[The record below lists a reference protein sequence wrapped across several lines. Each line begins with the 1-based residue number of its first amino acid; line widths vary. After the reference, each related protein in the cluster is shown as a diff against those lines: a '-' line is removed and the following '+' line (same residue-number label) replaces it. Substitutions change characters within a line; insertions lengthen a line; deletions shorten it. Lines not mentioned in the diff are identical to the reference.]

1 MSSSSKTTYN
11 IGQIISENIEDLIF
25 IYDMNFKC
33 EYTNTNIDLEEL
45 HVSTENKQ
53 LHHFIHPHDTVPMI
67 DLLERTF
74 KLGYGIAE
82 IRIKYGDRIFNW
94 YEIKSKRFVDTSKE
108 NKVILFSREITK
120 FKKMVQEIKVRQARF
135 NELTET
141 LPEIRYWKFL
151 QSKKGI
157 AAYQKTREMLELV
170 IDNIPQL
177 IYWKD
182 TNLNYLGCNQ
192 NFAVLTGI
200 KNPINIIGEKDDDLL
215 WVKEDL
221 TKIQENERRV
231 MVNNKAEYHTIEFL
245 VLHNG
250 NKIWFE
256 VNRIPLHNLDGEV
269 VGILSTYRD
278 ITIRRVAEQ
287 KLRESEEKYRNI
299 LENIKESYFE
309 VDLKGNFTFF
319 NDALCDL
326 QGIPR
331 NELLGL
337 NFKNLVDE
345 ENRNKIFQVYKNVYK
360 TEIPESDFQFQFLK
374 RNGEGVICESSIYL
388 RYDSNRN
395 KIGFSGLARNITEKF
410 QLEQEIKKSEKKY
423 RNIIEN
429 TKDVI
434 VITGLDGKF
443 LYVSPQFSEMLG
455 SEINL
460 KTKLF
465 QNIHPD
471 EIQHLTEL
479 FSKAISQESI
489 LMTEEVEFRAKHQDG
504 HYIWLSSS
512 SKNYYND
519 DGKVIGFITLL
530 RDVTDKKIAEQK
542 LKESEERYRHL
553 FESSPYA
560 IWLMELDGTI
570 LDCNSTMNNLLSAYE
585 RKDLIGKK
593 FSEVLSIIKR
603 PEFLINILKERLA
616 KFIKGDNL
624 SSFEFQ
630 ITRVDGKKFWLDLQ
644 TTIVK
649 VGNDTLL
656 QVIIQDT
663 TEKKIAEQKLKKSQK
678 ELQILNRL
686 LEQKILERTLELRKS
701 EQQYHTTIDSL
712 GDSLHVVD
720 RDLRI
725 ILMNQALKKWLRELN
740 IKTEIIGAKI
750 SEVFPFLQ
758 DNIYE
763 EYRQVFDTG
772 LSLITTETTILPEID
787 VITETRK
794 FPIFVQGKVAQ
805 VITIIRDITERKKI
819 EQKLIESERKLR
831 EQNIELRKLDQI
843 KNDFITMAAHELKTP
858 LISISGFTDYILFK
872 HKNALIPEIFEDL
885 KTVQRNIKRLEI
897 LMDQLLEVM
906 RIDEGRL
913 QLQIEK
919 INVSKIISNCLD
931 ELSYLINEKN
941 LEIILNIDYEI
952 TLNIDPTRIFLV
964 FTNLI
969 SNAIKFTPDY
979 GWIEISAKKVNEK
992 YFFEIKDNGIGLTKD
1007 EIGRLFKKFERIN
1020 HPIGAKNVGIKD
1032 SGTGLGLYIS
1042 KGIVEAHGGEIWAK
1056 SEGLNKGTTFSFF
1069 LPS

>member
-11 IGQIISENIEDLIF
+11 ISKIISDNIEDLIF
-25 IYDMNFKC
+25 IYNINFKC
-33 EYTNTNIDLEEL
+33 EYTNINIELEVL
-45 HVSTENKQ
+45 HVSNENKKLEQ
-53 LHHFIHPHDTVPMI
+53 IIHPNDLIPMI
-67 DLLERTF
+67 ELLERTF
-74 KLGYGIAE
+74 KLGHAIAE
-82 IRIKYGDRIFNW
+82 IRIKYKDKIFKW
-94 YEIKSKRFVDTSKE
+94 YEIKTKRFIDTSRE

-120 FKKMVQEIKVRQARF
+120 FKKMEQEITARQENF
-135 NELTET
+135 NELTAT

-192 NFAVLTGI
+192 NFAALTGL
-200 KNPINIIGEKDDDLL
+200 KDPISIIGKNHDDLL
-215 WVKEDL
+215 WIKEDL
-221 TKIQENERRV
+221 TKIQEIEKRV
-231 MVNNKAEYHTIEFL
+231 MANNQAKYHTIEFL
-245 VLHNG
+245 VLQNG
-250 NKIWFE
+250 NQIWYE
-256 VNRIPLHNLDGEV
+256 VNRIPLHNLDGKV

-287 KLRESEEKYRNI
+287 KLRESEEKYRSI
-299 LENIKESYFE
+299 LENIEESYFE

-345 ENRNKIFQVYKNVYK
+345 ENRNKIFQVYKNVYE
-360 TEIPESDFQFQFLK
+360 TEIPKSNFQFQFLK
-374 RNGEGVICESSIYL
+374 KNGERVICESSIYL

-395 KIGFSGLARNITEKF
+395 KIGFSGLARDITDKF
-410 QLEQEIKKSEKKY
+410 RLEQKIKESEKKY

-443 LYVSPQFSEMLG
+443 RFVSPQFSELLG
-455 SEINL
+455 KEVNL
-460 KTKLF
+460 ETKLF
-465 QNIHPD
+465 QGIHPD
-471 EIQHLTEL
+471 DIQRLKKS
-479 FSKAISQESI
+479 FSKAVNEKSV
-489 LMTEEVEFRAKHQDG
+489 LMTKEVEYRTIHQDG

-512 SKNYYND
+512 SKNYYDD
-519 DGKVIGFITLL
+519 DGNLIGFITLL
-530 RDVTDKKIAEQK
+530 RDVTDKKIAEKK
-542 LKESEERYRHL
+542 LKESEEKYRHL

-560 IWLMELDGTI
+560 IWLLELDGTI

-603 PEFLINILKERLA
+603 PEFLIDILKERWA
-616 KFIKGDNL
+616 KFVKGDKL
-624 SSFEFQ
+624 EPLEFQ
-630 ITRVDGKKFWLDLQ
+630 ITRVDGKKLWLDIQSYL
-644 TTIVK
+644 VN
-649 VGNDTLL
+649 VGDKTLI
-656 QVIIQDT
+656 QAIIQDT
-663 TEKKIAEQKLKKSQK
+663 TEKKKAEQNLKKSQE
-678 ELQILNRL
+678 ELRILNRL
-686 LEQKILERTLELRKS
+686 LEQKVLERTLELRKS
-701 EQQYHTTIDSL
+701 EQQYHTTVDSL

-725 ILMNQALKKWLRELN
+725 ILINQALKKWLEEFN
-740 IKTEIIGAKI
+740 IDTSIVGSKI
-750 SEVFPFLQ
+750 SEAFPFLASI
-758 DNIYE
+758 IYE
-763 EYRQVFDTG
+763 EYQQVFDTG
-772 LSLITTETTILPEID
+772 IPLITTETTILPEID

-794 FPIFVQGKVAQ
+794 FPTFAKGKVAQ

-831 EQNIELRKLDQI
+831 DQNIELKKLDQI

-858 LISISGFTDYILFK
+858 LISISGYTDYILLK

-885 KTVQRNIKRLEI
+885 KTVQRNVKRLEI

-906 RIDEGRL
+906 KIDEGRL

-919 INVSKIISNCLD
+919 TNVSKIINNCLD

-952 TLNIDPTRIFLV
+952 ILNVDPTRIFLV

-979 GWIEISAKKVNEK
+979 GWIEISAKKENEK
-992 YFFEIKDNGIGLTKD
+992 YFFVIKDNGIGLTKD
-1007 EIGRLFKKFERIN
+1007 EIGRLFIKFERIN
-1020 HPIGAKNVGIKD
+1020 HPIGSKD
-1032 SGTGLGLYIS
+1032 TGTGLGLYIS
-1042 KGIVEAHGGEIWAK
+1042 KGIVEAHGGEIWTK
-1056 SEGLNKGTTFSFF
+1056 SEGLNEGTTFSFS
-1069 LPS
+1069 LPL

>member
-1 MSSSSKTTYN
+1 MSSSSKNTYN

-25 IYDMNFKC
+25 IFNRNYKC
-33 EYTNTNIDLEEL
+33 EYTNLKADLEEL
-45 HVSTENKQ
+45 YISIENKK
-53 LHHFIHPHDTVPMI
+53 LNHFIHPHDIVSMI
-67 DLLERTF
+67 DLLEITF

-120 FKKMVQEIKVRQARF
+120 FKKMEQEIKVRQARF

-151 QSKKGI
+151 QSKNGI

-177 IYWKD
+177 IHWKD

-192 NFAVLTGI
+192 NFAALTGI
-200 KNPINIIGEKDDDLL
+200 KNPINIIGKNDDDLL
-215 WVKEDL
+215 WIKEDL
-221 TKIQENERRV
+221 TKIQESERRV
-231 MVNNKAEYHTIEFL
+231 MANNKAEYHTIEFL
-245 VLHNG
+245 VLLNG
-250 NKIWFE
+250 NQIWFE

-287 KLRESEEKYRNI
+287 KLRESEVKYRGI

-319 NDALCDL
+319 NDALCEL

-345 ENRNKIFQVYKNVYK
+345 ENKNKIFQVYKTVYE
-360 TEIPESDFQFQFLK
+360 TEIPKSDFQFQFLK
-374 RNGEGVICESSIYL
+374 RNGEQVICESSIYL

-395 KIGFSGLARNITEKF
+395 KIGFSGLARDISDKF
-410 QLEQEIKKSEKKY
+410 RLEQKIKESEEKY
-423 RNIIEN
+423 RGILENIKESYFEGDLKGNFTFFNDALCDLLGYPSNELLGRNYEEFLDEKNKKEIFEDFN
-429 TKDVI
+429 QVYETGISKSDVRYSFKKK
-434 VITGLDGKF
+434 TGEEAICESSIYLRYNSNGDKVG
-443 LYVSPQFSEMLG
+443 FSG
-455 SEINL
+455 
-460 KTKLF
+460 
-465 QNIHPD
+465 
-471 EIQHLTEL
+471 
-479 FSKAISQESI
+479 
-489 LMTEEVEFRAKHQDG
+489 V
-504 HYIWLSSS
+504 
-512 SKNYYND
+512 
-519 DGKVIGFITLL
+519 V
-530 RDVTDKKIAEQK
+530 RDITDKFRLEQK
-542 LKESEERYRHL
+542 LKESEEKYRHL

-560 IWLMELDGTI
+560 IWLLELDGTI

-585 RKDLIGKK
+585 IKDLIGKK

-603 PEFLINILKERLA
+603 PEFLIHILKERWA
-616 KFIKGDNL
+616 KFVKGDKL
-624 SSFEFQ
+624 GPLEFQ
-630 ITRVDGKKFWLDLQ
+630 ITRADGKKFWLDIQSSL
-644 TTIVK
+644 VK
-649 VGNDTLL
+649 VGDKTLM
-656 QVIIQDT
+656 QAIIQDT
-663 TEKKIAEQKLKKSQK
+663 TEKKIAEQNLKKSQ
-678 ELQILNRL
+678 EDLRILNRL
-686 LEQKILERTLELRKS
+686 LEQKVLERTLELRKS
-701 EQQYHTTIDSL
+701 EQQYRTTIDSL

-725 ILMNQALKKWLRELN
+725 ILMNQTLKKWLEEFN
-740 IKTEIIGAKI
+740 IDTNIVSSKI
-750 SEVFPFLQ
+750 SEAFPFLS
-758 DNIYE
+758 DVIYE
-763 EYRQVFDTG
+763 EYRQIFDTG
-772 LSLITTETTILPEID
+772 IPLITTETTLLPEID

-794 FPIFVQGKVAQ
+794 FPIFTEGKVAQ
-805 VITIIRDITERKKI
+805 VITILRDITEKKKI

-858 LISISGFTDYILFK
+858 LISISGYTDYILLK

-885 KTVQRNIKRLEI
+885 KTVQRNVKRLEI

-906 RIDEGRL
+906 KIDEGRL

-919 INVSKIISNCLD
+919 TNVSKIINNCLD

-941 LEIILNIDYEI
+941 LEIILNMDYEI
-952 TLNIDPTRIFLV
+952 IMNVDPTRIFLV

-979 GWIEISAKKVNEK
+979 GWIEISAKKENEK

-1007 EIGRLFKKFERIN
+1007 ELGRLFKKFERIKD
-1020 HPIGAKNVGIKD
+1020 PIGSKD
-1032 SGTGLGLYIS
+1032 TGTGLGLYIS

-1056 SEGLNKGTTFSFF
+1056 SEGLNEGTTFSFS

>member
-1 MSSSSKTTYN
+1 MSSSSKTTYS

-25 IYDMNFKC
+25 IFNRNYKC
-33 EYTNTNIDLEEL
+33 EYTNLKADLEEL
-45 HVSTENKQ
+45 YLSIENKK
-53 LHHFIHPHDTVPMI
+53 LLHFIHLHDLVSMI

-74 KLGYGIAE
+74 KLGYGTAE
-82 IRIKYGDRIFNW
+82 IRIKNGDGIFKW
-94 YEIKSKRFVDTSKE
+94 YEVRCKRFVDISKE

-120 FKKMVQEIKVRQARF
+120 FKKMEQEIKARQLKF

-182 TNLNYLGCNQ
+182 TNLNYLGCNK
-192 NFAVLTGI
+192 NFATLTGI
-200 KNPINIIGEKDDDLL
+200 KDPINIIGKNDDDLG
-215 WVKEDL
+215 WIKENL
-221 TKIQENERRV
+221 TEIQESERKV
-231 MVNNKAEYHTIEFL
+231 MLNNKAEHHNIEFL
-245 VLHNG
+245 VLRNG
-250 NKIWFE
+250 NQIWFE

-269 VGILSTYRD
+269 VGVLSTYRD

-287 KLRESEEKYRNI
+287 KLRESEEKYRSI

-309 VDLKGNFTFF
+309 VDLKGNFIFF

-326 QGIPR
+326 QGIPK

-337 NFKNLVDE
+337 NFKNFVDE
-345 ENRNKIFQVYKNVYK
+345 ENKNKIFQVFNTVYK
-360 TEIPESDFQFQFLK
+360 TGIPKSNFQFQFLK
-374 RNGEGVICESSIYL
+374 RNGERVICESSVYL
-388 RYDSNRN
+388 IYDSNRN

-410 QLEQEIKKSEKKY
+410 RLEQKLIESEKKY

-443 LYVSPQFSEMLG
+443 LFVSPQFSEMLG
-455 SEINL
+455 REINL
-460 KTKLF
+460 QSKLF

-471 EIQHLTEL
+471 DIQHLKEL
-479 FSKAISQESI
+479 FSRAVSEKSVLTS
-489 LMTEEVEFRAKHQDG
+489 EEVEYRAKHQDG

-519 DGKVIGFITLL
+519 DGKFIGFITLL
-530 RDVTDKKIAEQK
+530 RDVTDKKEAEQK
-542 LKESEERYRHL
+542 LIESEEQYRHL

-560 IWLMELDGTI
+560 IWLLELDGTI

-603 PEFLINILKERLA
+603 PEFLIDILKERWA
-616 KFIKGDNL
+616 KFVKGDKL
-624 SSFEFQ
+624 EPLEFQ
-630 ITRVDGKKFWLDLQ
+630 ITRVDGKKLWLDIQSSL
-644 TTIVK
+644 VN
-649 VGNDTLL
+649 VGDKTLL
-656 QVIIQDT
+656 QAIIQDT
-663 TEKKIAEQKLKKSQK
+663 TEKKKAEQNLKKSQE
-678 ELQILNRL
+678 ELRILNRL
-686 LEQKILERTLELRKS
+686 LEQKVLERTLELRNS
-701 EQQYHTTIDSL
+701 EQQYRTTIDSL
-712 GDSLHVVD
+712 GDSLHVID

-725 ILMNQALKKWLRELN
+725 ILMNQALKKWLEEFN
-740 IKTEIIGAKI
+740 IDTSIVGSKI
-750 SEVFPFLQ
+750 SEAFPFLPSI
-758 DNIYE
+758 IYE
-763 EYRQVFDTG
+763 EYQQVFDTG
-772 LSLITTETTILPEID
+772 IPLITTETTILPEID

-794 FPIFVQGKVAQ
+794 FPIFVEGKVAQ

-831 EQNIELRKLDQI
+831 DQNIELKKLDQI

-858 LISISGFTDYILFK
+858 LISISGYTDYILLK

-885 KTVQRNIKRLEI
+885 KTVQRNVKRLEI
-897 LMDQLLEVM
+897 LMDQLFEVM
-906 RIDEGRL
+906 KIDEGKL

-919 INVSKIISNCLD
+919 TNISQIINNCLD

-941 LEIILNIDYEI
+941 LEIILNIDHEI
-952 TLNIDPTRIFLV
+952 IINVDPTRIFLV

-979 GWIEISAKKVNEK
+979 GWIKISAKKENEK

-1007 EIGRLFKKFERIN
+1007 EIGRLFKKFESIKR
-1020 HPIGAKNVGIKD
+1020 PIGSKD
-1032 SGTGLGLYIS
+1032 TGTGLGLYIT
-1042 KGIVEAHGGEIWAK
+1042 KGIISAHSGEIWVS
-1056 SEGLNKGTTFSFF
+1056 SEGENKGTTFSFS
-1069 LPS
+1069 LP